1 MAPHGN
7 RHTISTFAVC
17 VASKESEKRL
27 KLKMAAVLYWYV
39 KAVTSDAATPTGGGG
54 AAKG

>member
-7 RHTISTFAVC
+7 RHMISMFAVC

-27 KLKMAAVLYWYV
+27 KLKMVAALYWYV
-39 KAVTSDAATPTGGGG
+39 KVVTSDAATPTGGGVQ
-54 AAKG
+54 